1 MQKYK
6 IQRVVYS
13 VGNFGCVDNYQP
25 YLFNRICI
33 FTGIM
38 SAPFLI
44 HLPQFEGP
52 FDLLLFFIER
62 DELSINDIPI
72 HKITNDFLDYIQHME
87 RLNIEVASEFILVAA
102 TLMRIKAKMLLPRK
116 ELDEAGNEIDPRQ
129 ELIQQLLEYKRF
141 KEVVEILKQ
150 FEDHRSLRYS
160 RGGQKKEVEELVKLL
175 ADEAELETITLF
187 KLLKAYQRTMEKYK
201 NKNERVVHTISPFKY
216 STEKEKEKLVAFVQS
231 RAKVSFSEVFTACE
245 SKIHAVFIF
254 LGMLELIQQQLLS
267 IVIGEGNNN
276 FWLTSDVVE

>member
-1 MQKYK
+1 
-6 IQRVVYS
+6 
-13 VGNFGCVDNYQP
+13 
-25 YLFNRICI
+25 
-33 FTGIM
+33 M

-116 ELDEAGNEIDPRQ
+116 EVDEEGNEVDPRE
-129 ELIQQLLEYKRF
+129 ELIQALLDYKRF
-141 KEVVEILKQ
+141 KEIVEVLKE
-150 FEDHRSLRYS
+150 FEGNRSLRYS
-160 RGGQKKEVEELVKLL
+160 RGNQKKEVDGLIKLL
-175 ADEAELETITLF
+175 AEEAELETITLF

-201 NKNERVVHTISPFKY
+201 NKTEKVVHTVAPFKY
-216 STEKEKEKLVAFVQS
+216 SIEEEKEKLA
-231 RAKVSFSEVFTACE
+231 SFIKSKSKASFTEIFASCE
-245 SKIHAVFIF
+245 TKIHAVFIF
-254 LGMLELIQQQLLS
+254 LGMLELIQQQIVS
-267 IVIGEGNNN
+267 IIIGEGNNN
-276 FWLTSDVVE
+276 FWLSTDVVEE

>member
-1 MQKYK
+1 
-6 IQRVVYS
+6 
-13 VGNFGCVDNYQP
+13 
-25 YLFNRICI
+25 
-33 FTGIM
+33 M

-62 DELSINDIPI
+62 DELSIHDIPI
-72 HKITNDFLDYIQHME
+72 YKITNDFLDYIQHLE

-116 ELDEAGNEIDPRQ
+116 DVDEQGNEIDPRQ
-129 ELIQQLLEYKRF
+129 ELVQQLLEYKRC
-141 KEVVEILKQ
+141 KDVVEILK
-150 FEDHRSLRYS
+150 EMESNRSLRYT
-160 RGGQKKEVEELVKLL
+160 RGNQKNEVSELVKLL

-187 KLLKAYQRTMEKYK
+187 KLLKAYQRSMDRYK
-201 NKNERVVHTISPFKY
+201 NKTEKVVHKIDPYKY
-216 STEKEKEKLVAFVQS
+216 SIESEKEKLTAFVLERS
-231 RAKVSFSEVFTACE
+231 KVSFQEVFAACE

-254 LGMLELIQQQLLS
+254 LSMLELIQQQIIS
-267 IVIGEGNNN
+267 IIIGEGNNN

>member
-1 MQKYK
+1 
-6 IQRVVYS
+6 V
-13 VGNFGCVDNYQP
+13 
-25 YLFNRICI
+25 
-33 FTGIM
+33 

-62 DELSINDIPI
+62 DELNVHDIPI

-116 ELDEAGNEIDPRQ
+116 ELDEEGNEIDPRQ

-141 KEVVEILKQ
+141 KEIVEVLKE
-150 FEDHRSLRYS
+150 FEGNRSLRYS
-160 RGGQKKEVEELVKLL
+160 RGNHKAEVDDLIKLL

-201 NKNERVVHTISPFKY
+201 NKTEKVVHKVQPFKF
-216 STEKEKEKLVAFVQS
+216 SIENEKAKLATFIVNRKKA
-231 RAKVSFSEVFTACE
+231 SFSDIFSTCE
-245 SKIHAVFIF
+245 SRIHAVFVF
-254 LGMLELIQQQLLS
+254 LGMLELIQPQVVS
-267 IVIGEGNNN
+267 IILGEGNNN
-276 FWLTSDVVE
+276 FWLTTDVI

>member
-1 MQKYK
+1 MYFY
-6 IQRVVYS
+6 V
-13 VGNFGCVDNYQP
+13 
-25 YLFNRICI
+25 
-33 FTGIM
+33 TM

-116 ELDEAGNEIDPRQ
+116 DLDEAGNEIDPRE
-129 ELIQQLLEYKRF
+129 ELVQALLEYKRF
-141 KEVVEILKQ
+141 KEIVEVLKE
-150 FEDHRSLRYS
+150 FEGNRSLRYS
-160 RGGQKKEVEELVKLL
+160 RGNQKKEVDDLIKLL
-175 ADEAELETITLF
+175 AEEAELETITLF
-187 KLLKAYQRTMEKYK
+187 KLMKAYQRTMDKYK
-201 NKNERVVHTISPFKY
+201 TKNEKVVHTVAPFKY
-216 STEKEKEKLVAFVQS
+216 SIETEKDKLAIFIQTKKK
-231 RAKVSFSEVFTACE
+231 ASFSEIFTACE

-254 LGMLELIQQQLLS
+254 LGMLELIQQQIIS
-267 IVIGEGNNN
+267 IIIDEGRNN
-276 FWLTSDVVE
+276 FWLTTDVVEE

>member
-1 MQKYK
+1 
-6 IQRVVYS
+6 
-13 VGNFGCVDNYQP
+13 
-25 YLFNRICI
+25 
-33 FTGIM
+33 M

-62 DELSINDIPI
+62 DELSIHDIPI
-72 HKITNDFLDYIQHME
+72 YKITNDFLDYIQHLE

-116 ELDEAGNEIDPRQ
+116 DVDEQGNEIDPRQ
-129 ELIQQLLEYKRF
+129 ELVQQLLEYKRC
-141 KEVVEILKQ
+141 KDVVEILK
-150 FEDHRSLRYS
+150 EMESNRSLRYT
-160 RGGQKKEVEELVKLL
+160 RGNQKNEVSELVKLL

-187 KLLKAYQRTMEKYK
+187 KLLKAYQRSMDRYK
-201 NKNERVVHTISPFKY
+201 NKTEKVVHKIDPYKY
-216 STEKEKEKLVAFVQS
+216 SIESEKEKLTAFVLERS
-231 RAKVSFSEVFTACE
+231 KVSFQDVFAACE

-254 LGMLELIQQQLLS
+254 LSMLELIQQRIIS
-267 IVIGEGNNN
+267 IIIGEGNNN

>member
-1 MQKYK
+1 
-6 IQRVVYS
+6 
-13 VGNFGCVDNYQP
+13 
-25 YLFNRICI
+25 
-33 FTGIM
+33 M

-72 HKITNDFLDYIQHME
+72 FKITTDFLDYIKHLE

-116 ELDEAGNEIDPRQ
+116 EMDEQGNEIDPRE
-129 ELIQQLLEYKRF
+129 ELVQQLLEYKRV
-141 KEVVEILKQ
+141 KEVVEAFKDL
-150 FEDHRSLRYS
+150 EANRSLKYA
-160 RGGQKKEVEELVKLL
+160 RGNQKKEVDNLIKLL

-201 NKNERVVHTISPFKY
+201 NKTEKVVHKVDAYKFSIES
-216 STEKEKEKLVAFVQS
+216 EREKLAEFIKNKTK
-231 RAKVSFSEVFTACE
+231 ASFSEIFEKCE

-254 LGMLELIQQQLLS
+254 LGMLELIQQQIVS

-276 FWLTSDVVE
+276 FWLTTDLVD

>member
-1 MQKYK
+1 
-6 IQRVVYS
+6 
-13 VGNFGCVDNYQP
+13 
-25 YLFNRICI
+25 
-33 FTGIM
+33 M

-72 HKITNDFLDYIQHME
+72 FKITTDFLDYIQHLE

-116 ELDEAGNEIDPRQ
+116 EIDEQGNEIDPRE
-129 ELIQQLLEYKRF
+129 ELVNQILEYKRVKDVVEGF
-141 KEVVEILKQ
+141 KDLEANRSLKYARGNQRKEV
-150 FEDHRSLRYS
+150 DSLI
-160 RGGQKKEVEELVKLL
+160 KIL

-187 KLLKAYQRTMEKYK
+187 KLVKAYQRTMEKYK
-201 NKNERVVHTISPFKY
+201 NKTEKIVHKVDAYKY
-216 STEKEKEKLVAFVQS
+216 SIETEKDKLAIFIKNKTKASFADIYEK
-231 RAKVSFSEVFTACE
+231 CE

-254 LGMLELIQQQLLS
+254 LGMLELIQQQVVTIIL
-267 IVIGEGNNN
+267 GEGNNN
-276 FWLTSDVVE
+276 FWLTTEITE